1 MRGNRI
7 KIYNTKT
14 LQKEKFVP
22 IKPNEVM
29 MYVCGPTV
37 YNDVHIGNIRPVV
50 VFDTLRRTFEA
61 LGYEVKYV
69 SNYTDVDDKI
79 INRSKELNISEKEL
93 TDSVIE
99 AYNKVRD
106 KLNAAKLYKTPRVT
120 ETMDE
125 IIAFIDELVDKG
137 YAYEKDGD
145 VYFRT
150 SSIKDY
156 GSLSN
161 QNLDDLKVGAR
172 IEENDGKE
180 SPLDFALWKK
190 TDTGIKWQT
199 RYSLGR
205 PGWHTECVVMINKEL
220 GSLID
225 IHGGGKDLKFP
236 HHENERAQSMA
247 INNSPLANYWMHSGM
262 IDINGV
268 KMSKSLGN
276 FITAKDIME
285 KVDPMVLR
293 WFLLSAHY
301 RDDINVSDEI
311 IQSNQVE
318 LNKVLTCLKQAL
330 VKLSLNDIKNDE
342 YDKESYEKFMEAM
355 EDDLNTPNAYAVI
368 FEIVKII
375 NQKLRE
381 KEVDYTLLN
390 KYTNSL
396 KKCLDVLGIVYPSI
410 NLSDE
415 DKIIY
420 KEWMDAKKDKNFD
433 KADEYRKVLMD
444 KGIL

>member
-1 MRGNRI
+1 M

-14 LQKEKFVP
+14 LKKEEFKP
-22 IKPNEVM
+22 ITEGEVK

-37 YNDVHIGNIRPVV
+37 YDNVHIGNVRPVV
-50 VFDTLRRTFEA
+50 VFDTLRRTFEE
-61 LGYEVKYV
+61 LGYKVKYV

-79 INRSKELNISEKEL
+79 IRRSKELGISEKEL
-93 TDSVIE
+93 TDEMIA
-99 AYNKVRD
+99 AYNDIRH
-106 KLNAAKLYKTPRVT
+106 KLNATDLYKTPRVT

-125 IIAFIDELVDKG
+125 IISFIDGLVDKG
-137 YAYEKDGD
+137 AAYEKDGD

-150 SSIKDY
+150 SSVADY

-161 QNLDDLKVGAR
+161 QNLDDLQVGAR
-172 IEENDGKE
+172 IEENDLKE

-190 TDTGIKWQT
+190 TEDGIKWPT
-199 RYSLGR
+199 RYSIGR

-247 INNSPLANYWMHSGM
+247 INESELANYWVHSGM

-276 FITAKDIME
+276 FITAKDILS

-293 WFLLSAHY
+293 WFLLATQY
-301 RDDINVSDEI
+301 RDDVNVSDEI
-311 IQSNQVE
+311 IESSKAE
-318 LNKVLTCLKQAL
+318 LTKIITAYKQAC
-330 VKLSLNDIKNDE
+330 VKLEVNDIKVDGVDE
-342 YDKESYEKFMEAM
+342 DAYKRFMDAM
-355 EDDLNTPNAYAVI
+355 ADDLNTPNAYAVI
-368 FEIVKII
+368 FEIVKNI
-375 NQKLRE
+375 NQLVRVKEINFEALG
-381 KEVDYTLLN
+381 KEVNTLVRCMN
-390 KYTNSL
+390 
-396 KKCLDVLGIVYPSI
+396 VLGIVLPDMTM
-410 NLSDE
+410 SDD
-415 DKIIY
+415 DKKMY
-420 KEWMDAKKDKNFD
+420 QEWMDAKSVKDFK
-433 KADEYRKVLMD
+433 KADELRAQLSQ

>member
-1 MRGNRI
+1 M

-14 LQKEKFVP
+14 LKKEEFKP
-22 IKPNEVM
+22 ITEGEVK

-37 YNDVHIGNIRPVV
+37 YDNVHIGNVRPVV
-50 VFDTLRRTFEA
+50 VFDTLRRTFEE
-61 LGYEVKYV
+61 LGYKVKYV

-79 INRSKELNISEKEL
+79 IKRSKELNISEKEL
-93 TDSVIE
+93 TDKMIE
-99 AYNKVRD
+99 AYNDIRH
-106 KLNAAKLYKTPRVT
+106 KLNAADLYKTPRVT

-125 IIAFIDELVDKG
+125 IIGFIDEMIDKG
-137 YAYEKDGD
+137 AAYQKDGD

-161 QNLDDLKVGAR
+161 QNIDDLQVGAR
-172 IEENDGKE
+172 IEENDLKE

-190 TDTGIKWQT
+190 TDEGIKWQT
-199 RYSLGR
+199 RYSIGR

-225 IHGGGKDLKFP
+225 IHGGGKDLRFP

-247 INNSPLANYWMHSGM
+247 VNNSELANYWMHSGM

-276 FITAKDIME
+276 FITAKDILN

-293 WFLLSAHY
+293 WFLLATQY
-301 RDDINVSDEI
+301 RDDVNVSDEI
-311 IQSNQVE
+311 IESSKVE
-318 LNKVLTCLKQAL
+318 LNKILQAYKQAK
-330 VKLSLNDIKNDE
+330 VKLLTGSNPVIDCSLNKDL
-342 YDKESYEKFMEAM
+342 YDKFMEAM
-355 EDDLNTPNAYAVI
+355 ADDLNTPNAYAVI
-368 FEIVKII
+368 FEIVKSI
-375 NQKLRE
+375 NQKIRV
-381 KEVDYTLLN
+381 KEIDYSSLANDVYTLTRCMN
-390 KYTNSL
+390 
-396 KKCLDVLGIVYPSI
+396 VLGILLPNVEMSQEDI
-410 NLSDE
+410 NL
-415 DKIIY
+415 Y
-420 KEWMDAKKDKNFD
+420 KEWMSAKANKDFE
-433 KADEYRKVLMD
+433 KADSLRASLTE

>member
-1 MRGNRI
+1 MM
-7 KIYNTKT
+7 KLYNTKT
-14 LQKEKFVP
+14 LKKEDFKP
-22 IKPNEVM
+22 IVEGEVK

-37 YNDVHIGNIRPVV
+37 YDNVHIGNVRPVV
-50 VFDTLRRTFEA
+50 VFDTLRRTFEE
-61 LGYEVKYV
+61 LGYKVKYV

-79 INRSKELNISEKEL
+79 IKRSNELKVSEKEL
-93 TDSVIE
+93 TDKMIE
-99 AYNKVRD
+99 AYNDIRH
-106 KLNAAKLYKTPRVT
+106 KLNAADLYKTPRVT

-125 IIAFIDELVDKG
+125 IIGFIDKMVDNG
-137 YAYEKDGD
+137 SAYQKDGD

-150 SSIKDY
+150 GSVKSY

-161 QNLDDLKVGAR
+161 QNIDDLQVGAR
-172 IEENDGKE
+172 IEENDLKE

-190 TDTGIKWQT
+190 TDQGIKWQT

-247 INNSPLANYWMHSGM
+247 VNNSELANYWMHSGM

-276 FITAKDIME
+276 FITATDILS

-293 WFLLSAHY
+293 WFLLATQY
-301 RDDINVSDEI
+301 RDDVNVSDEI
-311 IQSNQVE
+311 IESSKVE
-318 LNKVLTCLKQAL
+318 LNKIVQAYKNAK
-330 VKLSLNDIKNDE
+330 VKLEVNDVVEDSLDE
-342 YDKESYEKFMEAM
+342 DLYKRFMEAM

-368 FEIVKII
+368 FEIVKQI
-375 NQKLRE
+375 NQKVRVKEIDYKALK
-381 KEVDYTLLN
+381 KEVNTLERCMN
-390 KYTNSL
+390 
-396 KKCLDVLGIVYPSI
+396 VLGILLP
-410 NLSDE
+410 NLNMSLE
-415 DKIIY
+415 DKDLY
-420 KEWMDAKKDKNFD
+420 KKWEAAKAIKDFD
-433 KADEYRKVLMD
+433 TADSLRASLIE

>member
-1 MRGNRI
+1 M

-14 LQKEKFVP
+14 LKKEEFKP
-22 IKPNEVM
+22 ITEGEVK

-37 YNDVHIGNIRPVV
+37 YDNVHIGNVRPVV
-50 VFDTLRRTFEA
+50 VFDTLRRTFEE
-61 LGYEVKYV
+61 LGYKVKYV

-79 INRSKELNISEKEL
+79 IRRSKELGISEKEL
-93 TDSVIE
+93 TDKMIA
-99 AYNKVRD
+99 AYNDIRH
-106 KLNAAKLYKTPRVT
+106 KLNAADLYKTPRVT

-125 IIAFIDELVDKG
+125 IISFIDGLVDKG
-137 YAYEKDGD
+137 AAYEKDGD

-150 SSIKDY
+150 SSVADY

-161 QNLDDLKVGAR
+161 QNLGDLQVGAR
-172 IEENDGKE
+172 IEENDLKE

-190 TDTGIKWQT
+190 TEDGIKWPT
-199 RYSLGR
+199 RYSIGR

-247 INNSPLANYWMHSGM
+247 INESELANYWVHSGM

-276 FITAKDIME
+276 FITAKDILS

-293 WFLLSAHY
+293 WFLLATQY
-301 RDDINVSDEI
+301 RDDVNVSDEI
-311 IQSNQVE
+311 IESSKAE
-318 LNKVLTCLKQAL
+318 LTKIITAYKQAC
-330 VKLSLNDIKNDE
+330 VKLEFNDIKVAGVDDDA
-342 YDKESYEKFMEAM
+342 YKRFMDAM
-355 EDDLNTPNAYAVI
+355 ADDLNTPNAYAVI
-368 FEIVKII
+368 FEIVKNI
-375 NQKLRE
+375 NQLVRVKEINFEALG
-381 KEVDYTLLN
+381 KEVNTLVRCMN
-390 KYTNSL
+390 
-396 KKCLDVLGIVYPSI
+396 VLGIVLPDMTM
-410 NLSDE
+410 SDD
-415 DKIIY
+415 DKKMY
-420 KEWMDAKKDKNFD
+420 QEWMDAKSVKDFK
-433 KADEYRKVLMD
+433 KADELRAQLSQ

>member
-1 MRGNRI
+1 M

-14 LQKEKFVP
+14 LKKEEFKP
-22 IKPNEVM
+22 ITEGEVK

-37 YNDVHIGNIRPVV
+37 YDNVHIGNVRPVV
-50 VFDTLRRTFEA
+50 VFDTLRRTFEE
-61 LGYEVKYV
+61 LGYKVKYV

-79 INRSKELNISEKEL
+79 IRRSKELGISEKEL
-93 TDSVIE
+93 TDKMIA
-99 AYNKVRD
+99 AYNDVRH
-106 KLNAAKLYKTPRVT
+106 KLNAADLYKTPRVT

-125 IIAFIDELVDKG
+125 IISFIDGLVDKG
-137 YAYEKDGD
+137 AAYEKDGD

-150 SSIKDY
+150 SSVADY

-161 QNLDDLKVGAR
+161 QNLDDLQVGAR
-172 IEENDGKE
+172 IEENDLKE

-190 TDTGIKWQT
+190 TEDGIKWPT
-199 RYSLGR
+199 RYSIGR

-247 INNSPLANYWMHSGM
+247 INESKLANYWVHSGM

-276 FITAKDIME
+276 FITAKDILS

-293 WFLLSAHY
+293 WFLLATQY
-301 RDDINVSDEI
+301 RDDVNVSDEI
-311 IQSNQVE
+311 IESSKAE
-318 LNKVLTCLKQAL
+318 LTKIITAYKQAC
-330 VKLSLNDIKNDE
+330 VKLEVNDIKVDGVDE
-342 YDKESYEKFMEAM
+342 DAYKRFMDAM
-355 EDDLNTPNAYAVI
+355 ADDLNTPNAYAVI
-368 FEIVKII
+368 FEIVKNI
-375 NQKLRE
+375 NQLVRVKEINFEALG
-381 KEVDYTLLN
+381 KEVNTLVRCMN
-390 KYTNSL
+390 
-396 KKCLDVLGIVYPSI
+396 VLGIVLPDMTMS
-410 NLSDE
+410 LD
-415 DKIIY
+415 DKKMY
-420 KEWMDAKKDKNFD
+420 QEWMDAKSVKDFK
-433 KADEYRKVLMD
+433 KADELRTQLSQ

>member
-1 MRGNRI
+1 M

-14 LQKEKFVP
+14 LKKEEFKP
-22 IKPNEVM
+22 ITEGEVK

-37 YNDVHIGNIRPVV
+37 YDNVHIGNVRPVV
-50 VFDTLRRTFEA
+50 VFDTLRRTFEE
-61 LGYEVKYV
+61 LGYKVKYV

-79 INRSKELNISEKEL
+79 IRRSKELGISEKEL
-93 TDSVIE
+93 TDEMIA
-99 AYNKVRD
+99 AYNDIRH
-106 KLNAAKLYKTPRVT
+106 KLNAADLYKTPRVT

-125 IIAFIDELVDKG
+125 IISFIDGLVDKG
-137 YAYEKDGD
+137 AAYEKDGD

-150 SSIKDY
+150 SSVADY

-161 QNLDDLKVGAR
+161 QNLDDLQVGAR
-172 IEENDGKE
+172 IEENDLKE

-190 TDTGIKWQT
+190 TEDGIKWPT
-199 RYSLGR
+199 RYSIGR

-247 INNSPLANYWMHSGM
+247 INESELANYWVHSGM

-276 FITAKDIME
+276 FITAKDILS

-293 WFLLSAHY
+293 WFLLATQY
-301 RDDINVSDEI
+301 RDDVNVSDEI
-311 IQSNQVE
+311 IESSKAE
-318 LNKVLTCLKQAL
+318 LTKIITAYKQAC
-330 VKLSLNDIKNDE
+330 VKLEVNDIKVDGVDE
-342 YDKESYEKFMEAM
+342 DTYKRFMDAM
-355 EDDLNTPNAYAVI
+355 ADDLNTPNAYAVI
-368 FEIVKII
+368 FEIVKNI
-375 NQKLRE
+375 NQLVRVKEINFEALG
-381 KEVDYTLLN
+381 KEVNTLVRCMN
-390 KYTNSL
+390 
-396 KKCLDVLGIVYPSI
+396 VLGIVLPDMTM
-410 NLSDE
+410 SDE
-415 DKIIY
+415 DKKMY
-420 KEWMDAKKDKNFD
+420 QEWMEAKSVKDFE
-433 KADEYRKVLMD
+433 KADKLRTELSQ

>member
-1 MRGNRI
+1 M
-7 KIYNTKT
+7 KLYNTKT
-14 LQKEKFVP
+14 LKKEEFKP
-22 IKPNEVM
+22 ITEGEVK

-37 YNDVHIGNIRPVV
+37 YDNVHIGNVRPVV
-50 VFDTLRRTFEA
+50 VFDTLRRTFEE
-61 LGYEVKYV
+61 LGYKVKYV

-79 INRSKELNISEKEL
+79 IKRSNELHVSEKEL
-93 TDSVIE
+93 TDEMIA
-99 AYNKVRD
+99 AYNDIRH
-106 KLNAAKLYKTPRVT
+106 KLNAADLYKTPRVT

-125 IIAFIDELVDKG
+125 IIGFIDKMVDNG
-137 YAYEKDGD
+137 SAYQKDGD

-150 SSIKDY
+150 SSVKDY

-161 QNLDDLKVGAR
+161 QNIDDLQVGAR
-172 IEENDGKE
+172 IEENDLKE

-190 TDTGIKWQT
+190 TDQGIKWQT

-247 INNSPLANYWMHSGM
+247 VNNSELANYWMHSGM

-276 FITAKDIME
+276 FITAKDILS

-293 WFLLSAHY
+293 WFLLATQY
-301 RDDINVSDEI
+301 RDDVNVSDEI
-311 IQSNQVE
+311 IESSKIE
-318 LNKVLTCLKQAL
+318 LNKILQAYKNAK
-330 VKLSLNDIKNDE
+330 VKLEVNGIVEDGLD
-342 YDKESYEKFMEAM
+342 YELYKRFMEAM

-368 FEIVKII
+368 FEIVKLI
-375 NQKLRE
+375 NQKVRT
-381 KEVDYTLLN
+381 KDIDYV
-390 KYTNSL
+390 SL
-396 KKCLDVLGIVYPSI
+396 KKEVNTLERCMNVLGILLPDLRM
-410 NLSDE
+410 NDE
-415 DKIIY
+415 DKQLY
-420 KEWMDAKKDKNFD
+420 KDWEDAKAIKDFA
-433 KADEYRKVLMD
+433 KADSLRATLME

>member
-1 MRGNRI
+1 M

-14 LQKEKFVP
+14 LKKEEFKP
-22 IKPNEVM
+22 ITEGEVK

-37 YNDVHIGNIRPVV
+37 YDNVHIGNVRPVV
-50 VFDTLRRTFEA
+50 VFDTLRRTFEE
-61 LGYEVKYV
+61 LGYKVKYV

-79 INRSKELNISEKEL
+79 IRRSKELGISEKEL
-93 TDSVIE
+93 TDKMIA
-99 AYNKVRD
+99 AYNDIRH
-106 KLNAAKLYKTPRVT
+106 KLNAADLYKTPRVT

-125 IIAFIDELVDKG
+125 IISFIDGLVDKG
-137 YAYEKDGD
+137 AAYEKDGD

-150 SSIKDY
+150 SSVADY

-161 QNLDDLKVGAR
+161 QNLDDLQVGAR
-172 IEENDGKE
+172 IEENDLKE

-190 TDTGIKWQT
+190 TEDGIKWPT
-199 RYSLGR
+199 RYSIGR

-247 INNSPLANYWMHSGM
+247 INESELANYWVHSGM

-276 FITAKDIME
+276 FITAKDILS

-293 WFLLSAHY
+293 WFLLATQY
-301 RDDINVSDEI
+301 RDDVNVSDEI
-311 IQSNQVE
+311 IESSKAE
-318 LNKVLTCLKQAL
+318 LTKIITAYKQAC
-330 VKLSLNDIKNDE
+330 VKLEVNDIKVDGVDE
-342 YDKESYEKFMEAM
+342 DAYKRFMDAM
-355 EDDLNTPNAYAVI
+355 ADDLNTPNAYAVI
-368 FEIVKII
+368 FEIVKNI
-375 NQKLRE
+375 NQLVRVKEINFEALG
-381 KEVDYTLLN
+381 KEVNTLVRCMN
-390 KYTNSL
+390 
-396 KKCLDVLGIVYPSI
+396 VLGIVLPDMTMS
-410 NLSDE
+410 LD
-415 DKIIY
+415 DKKMY
-420 KEWMDAKKDKNFD
+420 QEWMEAKSIKDFK
-433 KADEYRKVLMD
+433 KADELRTQLSQ

>member
-1 MRGNRI
+1 M

-14 LQKEKFVP
+14 LKKEEFKP
-22 IKPNEVM
+22 ITEGEVK

-37 YNDVHIGNIRPVV
+37 YDNVHIGNVRPVV
-50 VFDTLRRTFEA
+50 VFDTLRRTFEE
-61 LGYEVKYV
+61 LGYKVKYV

-79 INRSKELNISEKEL
+79 IRRSKELGISEKEL
-93 TDSVIE
+93 TDEMIA
-99 AYNKVRD
+99 AYNDIRH
-106 KLNAAKLYKTPRVT
+106 KLNAADLYKTPRVT

-125 IIAFIDELVDKG
+125 IISFIDGLVDKG
-137 YAYEKDGD
+137 AAYEKDGD

-150 SSIKDY
+150 SSVADY

-161 QNLDDLKVGAR
+161 QNLDDLQVGAR
-172 IEENDGKE
+172 IEENDLKE

-190 TDTGIKWQT
+190 TEDGIKWPT
-199 RYSLGR
+199 RYSIGR

-247 INNSPLANYWMHSGM
+247 INNSELANYWVHSGM

-276 FITAKDIME
+276 FITAKDILS

-293 WFLLSAHY
+293 WFLLATQY
-301 RDDINVSDEI
+301 RDDVNVSDEI
-311 IQSNQVE
+311 IESSKAE
-318 LNKVLTCLKQAL
+318 LTKIITAYKQAC
-330 VKLSLNDIKNDE
+330 VKLEVNNIKVEGVDE
-342 YDKESYEKFMEAM
+342 DAYKRFMDAM
-355 EDDLNTPNAYAVI
+355 ADDLNTPNAYAVI
-368 FEIVKII
+368 FEIVKNI
-375 NQKLRE
+375 NQLVRVKEINFEALG
-381 KEVDYTLLN
+381 KEVNTLVRCMN
-390 KYTNSL
+390 
-396 KKCLDVLGIVYPSI
+396 VLGIVLPDMTMS
-410 NLSDE
+410 LD
-415 DKIIY
+415 DKKMY
-420 KEWMDAKKDKNFD
+420 QEWMEAKSVKNFE
-433 KADEYRKVLMD
+433 KADELRAQLSQ

>member
-1 MRGNRI
+1 M

-79 INRSKELNISEKEL
+79 INRSKELGISEKEL

-220 GSLID
+220 GNLID

-285 KVDPMVLR
+285 RVNPMVLR

-396 KKCLDVLGIVYPSI
+396 KKCLDVLGIVYPII

-415 DKIIY
+415 DKNIY
-420 KEWMDAKKDKNFD
+420 KEWMDAKKEKNFE

>member
-1 MRGNRI
+1 M

-14 LQKEKFVP
+14 LKKEEFKP
-22 IKPNEVM
+22 ITEGEVK

-37 YNDVHIGNIRPVV
+37 YDNVHIGNVRPVV
-50 VFDTLRRTFEA
+50 VFDTLRRTFEE
-61 LGYEVKYV
+61 LGYKVKYV

-79 INRSKELNISEKEL
+79 IRRSKELGISEKEL
-93 TDSVIE
+93 TDEMIA
-99 AYNKVRD
+99 AYNDVRH
-106 KLNAAKLYKTPRVT
+106 KLNAADLYKTPRVT

-125 IIAFIDELVDKG
+125 IISFIDGLVDKG
-137 YAYEKDGD
+137 AAYEKDGD

-150 SSIKDY
+150 SSVADY

-161 QNLDDLKVGAR
+161 QNLDDLQVGAR
-172 IEENDGKE
+172 IEENDLKE

-190 TDTGIKWQT
+190 TEDGIKWPT
-199 RYSLGR
+199 RYSIGR

-247 INNSPLANYWMHSGM
+247 INESELANYWVHSGM

-276 FITAKDIME
+276 FITAKDILS

-293 WFLLSAHY
+293 WFLLATQY
-301 RDDINVSDEI
+301 RDDVNVSDEI
-311 IQSNQVE
+311 IESSKAE
-318 LNKVLTCLKQAL
+318 LTKIITAYKQAS
-330 VKLSLNDIKNDE
+330 VKLEVNNIKVAGMNEDA
-342 YDKESYEKFMEAM
+342 YKRFMDAM
-355 EDDLNTPNAYAVI
+355 ADDLNTPNAYAVI
-368 FEIVKII
+368 FEIVKNI
-375 NQKLRE
+375 NQLVRVKEINFEALG
-381 KEVDYTLLN
+381 KEVNTLVRCMN
-390 KYTNSL
+390 
-396 KKCLDVLGIVYPSI
+396 VLGIVLPDMTMS
-410 NLSDE
+410 LD
-415 DKIIY
+415 DKKMY
-420 KEWMDAKKDKNFD
+420 QEWMDAKSVKDFK
-433 KADEYRKVLMD
+433 KADELRTQLSQ

>member
-1 MRGNRI
+1 M

-14 LQKEKFVP
+14 LKKEEFKP
-22 IKPNEVM
+22 ITEGEVK

-37 YNDVHIGNIRPVV
+37 YDNVHIGNVRPVV
-50 VFDTLRRTFEA
+50 VFDTLRRTFEE
-61 LGYEVKYV
+61 LGYKVKYV

-79 INRSKELNISEKEL
+79 IRRSKELGISEKEL
-93 TDSVIE
+93 TDKMIA
-99 AYNKVRD
+99 AYNDIRH
-106 KLNAAKLYKTPRVT
+106 KLNAADLYKTPRVT

-125 IIAFIDELVDKG
+125 IISFIDGLVDKG
-137 YAYEKDGD
+137 AAYEKDGD

-150 SSIKDY
+150 SSVADY

-161 QNLDDLKVGAR
+161 QNLDDLQVGAR
-172 IEENDGKE
+172 IEENDLKE

-190 TDTGIKWQT
+190 TEDGIKWPT
-199 RYSLGR
+199 RYSIGR

-247 INNSPLANYWMHSGM
+247 INESELANYWVHSGM

-276 FITAKDIME
+276 FITAKDILS

-293 WFLLSAHY
+293 WFLLATQY
-301 RDDINVSDEI
+301 RDDVNVSDEI
-311 IQSNQVE
+311 IESSKAE
-318 LNKVLTCLKQAL
+318 LTKIITAYKQAC
-330 VKLSLNDIKNDE
+330 VKLEVNDIKVDGVDE
-342 YDKESYEKFMEAM
+342 DAYKRFMDAM
-355 EDDLNTPNAYAVI
+355 ADDLNTPNAYAVI
-368 FEIVKII
+368 FEIVKNI
-375 NQKLRE
+375 NQLLRVKE
-381 KEVDYTLLN
+381 INFEALGKEVNTLVRCMN
-390 KYTNSL
+390 
-396 KKCLDVLGIVYPSI
+396 VLGIVLPDMTM
-410 NLSDE
+410 SDD
-415 DKIIY
+415 DKKMY
-420 KEWMDAKKDKNFD
+420 QEWMDAKSVKDFK
-433 KADEYRKVLMD
+433 KADELRAQLSQ

>member
-1 MRGNRI
+1 M

-14 LQKEKFVP
+14 LKKEEFKP
-22 IKPNEVM
+22 ITEGEVK

-37 YNDVHIGNIRPVV
+37 YDNVHIGNVRPVV
-50 VFDTLRRTFEA
+50 VFDTLRRTFEE
-61 LGYEVKYV
+61 LGYKVKYV

-79 INRSKELNISEKEL
+79 IRRSKELGISEKEL
-93 TDSVIE
+93 TDKMIA
-99 AYNKVRD
+99 AYNDIRH
-106 KLNAAKLYKTPRVT
+106 KLNAADLYKTPRVT

-125 IIAFIDELVDKG
+125 IISFIDGLVDKG
-137 YAYEKDGD
+137 AAYEKDGD

-150 SSIKDY
+150 SSVADY

-161 QNLDDLKVGAR
+161 QNLDDLQVGAR
-172 IEENDGKE
+172 IEENDLKE

-190 TDTGIKWQT
+190 TEDGIKWPT
-199 RYSLGR
+199 RYSIGR

-247 INNSPLANYWMHSGM
+247 INESELANYWVHSGM

-276 FITAKDIME
+276 FITAKDILS

-293 WFLLSAHY
+293 WFLLATQY
-301 RDDINVSDEI
+301 RDDVNVSDEI
-311 IQSNQVE
+311 IESSKAE
-318 LNKVLTCLKQAL
+318 LTKIITAYKQAC
-330 VKLSLNDIKNDE
+330 VKLEVNDIKIDGVDE
-342 YDKESYEKFMEAM
+342 DAYKRFMDAM
-355 EDDLNTPNAYAVI
+355 ADDLNTPNAYAVI
-368 FEIVKII
+368 FEIVKNI
-375 NQKLRE
+375 NQLVRVKEINFEALG
-381 KEVDYTLLN
+381 KEVNTLVRCMN
-390 KYTNSL
+390 
-396 KKCLDVLGIVYPSI
+396 VLGIVLPDMTM
-410 NLSDE
+410 SDD
-415 DKIIY
+415 DKKMY
-420 KEWMDAKKDKNFD
+420 QEWMDAKSVKDFK
-433 KADEYRKVLMD
+433 KADELRTQLSQ

>member
-1 MRGNRI
+1 M

-14 LQKEKFVP
+14 LKKEEFKP
-22 IKPNEVM
+22 ITEGEVK

-37 YNDVHIGNIRPVV
+37 YDNVHIGNVRPVV
-50 VFDTLRRTFEA
+50 VFDTLRRTFEE
-61 LGYEVKYV
+61 LGYKVKYV

-79 INRSKELNISEKEL
+79 IRRSKELGISEKEL
-93 TDSVIE
+93 TDEMIA
-99 AYNKVRD
+99 AYNDIRH
-106 KLNAAKLYKTPRVT
+106 KLNAADLYKTPRVT

-125 IIAFIDELVDKG
+125 IISFIDGLVDKG
-137 YAYEKDGD
+137 AAYEKDGD

-150 SSIKDY
+150 SSVADY

-161 QNLDDLKVGAR
+161 QNLDDLQVGAR
-172 IEENDGKE
+172 IEENDLKE

-190 TDTGIKWQT
+190 TKDGIKWPT
-199 RYSLGR
+199 RYSIGR

-247 INNSPLANYWMHSGM
+247 INESELANYWVHSGM

-276 FITAKDIME
+276 FITAKDILS

-293 WFLLSAHY
+293 WFLLATQY
-301 RDDINVSDEI
+301 RDDVNVSDEI
-311 IQSNQVE
+311 IESSKAE
-318 LNKVLTCLKQAL
+318 LTKIITAYKQAC
-330 VKLSLNDIKNDE
+330 VKLEVNDIKVDGVDE
-342 YDKESYEKFMEAM
+342 DAYKRFMDAM
-355 EDDLNTPNAYAVI
+355 ADDLNTPNAYAVI
-368 FEIVKII
+368 FEIVKNI
-375 NQKLRE
+375 NQLVRVKEINFEALG
-381 KEVDYTLLN
+381 KEVNTLVRCMN
-390 KYTNSL
+390 
-396 KKCLDVLGIVYPSI
+396 VLGIVLPDMTMS
-410 NLSDE
+410 LD
-415 DKIIY
+415 DKKMY
-420 KEWMDAKKDKNFD
+420 QEWMDAKSVKDFK
-433 KADEYRKVLMD
+433 KADELRAQLSQ

>member
-1 MRGNRI
+1 M

-14 LQKEKFVP
+14 LKKEDFKP
-22 IKPNEVM
+22 ITEGEVK

-37 YNDVHIGNIRPVV
+37 YDNVHIGNVRPVV
-50 VFDTLRRTFEA
+50 VFDTLRRTFEE
-61 LGYEVKYV
+61 LGYKVKYV

-79 INRSKELNISEKEL
+79 IRRSKELGISEKEL
-93 TDSVIE
+93 TDEMIA
-99 AYNKVRD
+99 AYNDIRH
-106 KLNAAKLYKTPRVT
+106 KLNAADLYKTPRVT

-125 IIAFIDELVDKG
+125 IISFIDGLVDKG
-137 YAYEKDGD
+137 AAYEKDGD

-150 SSIKDY
+150 SSVADY

-161 QNLDDLKVGAR
+161 QNLDDLQVGHR
-172 IEENDGKE
+172 IEENDLKE

-190 TDTGIKWQT
+190 TEEGIKWPT
-199 RYSLGR
+199 RYSIGR

-247 INNSPLANYWMHSGM
+247 INNSELANYWVHSGM

-276 FITAKDIME
+276 FITAKDILS

-293 WFLLSAHY
+293 WFLLATQY
-301 RDDINVSDEI
+301 RDDVNVSDEI
-311 IQSNQVE
+311 IESSKAE
-318 LNKVLTCLKQAL
+318 LTKIITAYKQAC
-330 VKLSLNDIKNDE
+330 VKLEVNNIKVAGKDE
-342 YDKESYEKFMEAM
+342 DAYKRFMDAM
-355 EDDLNTPNAYAVI
+355 ADDLNTPNAYAVI
-368 FEIVKII
+368 FEIVKNI
-375 NQKLRE
+375 NQLVRV
-381 KEVDYTLLN
+381 KEVNFEALGKEVNTLVRCMN
-390 KYTNSL
+390 
-396 KKCLDVLGIVYPSI
+396 VLGIVLPDMT
-410 NLSDE
+410 LSDD
-415 DKIIY
+415 DKKMY
-420 KEWMDAKKDKNFD
+420 QEWMEAKSVKDFE
-433 KADEYRKVLMD
+433 KADKLRAELSQ

>member
-1 MRGNRI
+1 M

-14 LQKEKFVP
+14 LKKEEFKP
-22 IKPNEVM
+22 ITEGEVK

-37 YNDVHIGNIRPVV
+37 YDNVHIGNVRPVV
-50 VFDTLRRTFEA
+50 VFDTLRRTFEE
-61 LGYEVKYV
+61 LGYKYV

-79 INRSKELNISEKEL
+79 IRRSKELGISEKEL
-93 TDSVIE
+93 TDEMIA
-99 AYNKVRD
+99 AYNDIRH
-106 KLNAAKLYKTPRVT
+106 KLNAADLYKTPRVT

-125 IIAFIDELVDKG
+125 IISFIDGLVDKG
-137 YAYEKDGD
+137 AAYEKDGD

-150 SSIKDY
+150 SSVADY

-161 QNLDDLKVGAR
+161 QNLDDLQVGAR
-172 IEENDGKE
+172 IEENDLKE

-190 TDTGIKWQT
+190 TEDGIKWPT
-199 RYSLGR
+199 RYSIGR

-247 INNSPLANYWMHSGM
+247 INESELANYWVHSGM

-276 FITAKDIME
+276 FITAKDILS

-293 WFLLSAHY
+293 WFLLATQY
-301 RDDINVSDEI
+301 RDDVNVSDEI
-311 IQSNQVE
+311 IESSKAE
-318 LNKVLTCLKQAL
+318 LTKIITAYKQAC
-330 VKLSLNDIKNDE
+330 VKLEVNDIKVDGVDE
-342 YDKESYEKFMEAM
+342 DAYKRFMDAM
-355 EDDLNTPNAYAVI
+355 ADDLNTPNAYAVI
-368 FEIVKII
+368 FEIVKNI
-375 NQKLRE
+375 NQLVRVKEINFEALG
-381 KEVDYTLLN
+381 KEVNTLVRCMN
-390 KYTNSL
+390 
-396 KKCLDVLGIVYPSI
+396 VLGIVLPDMTMS
-410 NLSDE
+410 LD
-415 DKIIY
+415 DKKMY
-420 KEWMDAKKDKNFD
+420 QEWMEAKSIKDFK
-433 KADEYRKVLMD
+433 KADELRTQLSQ

>member
-1 MRGNRI
+1 M

-14 LQKEKFVP
+14 LKKEEFKP
-22 IKPNEVM
+22 ITEGEVK

-37 YNDVHIGNIRPVV
+37 YDNVHIGNVRPVV
-50 VFDTLRRTFEA
+50 MFDTLRRTFEE
-61 LGYEVKYV
+61 LGYKVKYV

-79 INRSKELNISEKEL
+79 IRRSKELGISEKEL
-93 TDSVIE
+93 TDKMIA
-99 AYNKVRD
+99 AYNDIRH
-106 KLNAAKLYKTPRVT
+106 KLNAADLYKTPRVT

-125 IIAFIDELVDKG
+125 IISFIDGLVDKG
-137 YAYEKDGD
+137 AAYEKDGD

-150 SSIKDY
+150 SSVADY

-161 QNLDDLKVGAR
+161 QNLDDLQVGAR
-172 IEENDGKE
+172 IEENDLKE

-190 TDTGIKWQT
+190 TEDGIKWPT
-199 RYSLGR
+199 RYSIGR

-247 INNSPLANYWMHSGM
+247 INESELANYWVHSGM

-276 FITAKDIME
+276 FITAKDILS

-293 WFLLSAHY
+293 WFLLATQY
-301 RDDINVSDEI
+301 RDDVNVSDEI
-311 IQSNQVE
+311 IESSKAE
-318 LNKVLTCLKQAL
+318 LTKIITAYKQAC
-330 VKLSLNDIKNDE
+330 VKLEVNDIKVSGVDDDA
-342 YDKESYEKFMEAM
+342 YKRFMDAM
-355 EDDLNTPNAYAVI
+355 ADDLNTPNAYAVI
-368 FEIVKII
+368 FEIVKNI
-375 NQKLRE
+375 NQLVRVKEINFEALG
-381 KEVDYTLLN
+381 KEVNTLVRCMN
-390 KYTNSL
+390 
-396 KKCLDVLGIVYPSI
+396 VLGIVLPDMTMS
-410 NLSDE
+410 LD
-415 DKIIY
+415 DKKMY
-420 KEWMDAKKDKNFD
+420 QEWMEAKSIKDFK
-433 KADEYRKVLMD
+433 KADELRTQLSQ

>member
-1 MRGNRI
+1 M

-14 LQKEKFVP
+14 LKKEEFKP
-22 IKPNEVM
+22 ITEGEVK

-37 YNDVHIGNIRPVV
+37 YDNVHIGNVRPVV
-50 VFDTLRRTFEA
+50 VFDTLRRTFEE
-61 LGYEVKYV
+61 LGYKVKYV

-79 INRSKELNISEKEL
+79 IRRSKELGISEKEL
-93 TDSVIE
+93 TDKMIA
-99 AYNKVRD
+99 AYNDIRH
-106 KLNAAKLYKTPRVT
+106 KLNAADLYKTPRVT

-125 IIAFIDELVDKG
+125 IISFIDGLVDKG
-137 YAYEKDGD
+137 AAYEKDGD

-150 SSIKDY
+150 SSVADY

-161 QNLDDLKVGAR
+161 QNLDDLQVGAR
-172 IEENDGKE
+172 IEENDLKE

-190 TDTGIKWQT
+190 TEDGIKWPT
-199 RYSLGR
+199 RYSIGR

-247 INNSPLANYWMHSGM
+247 INESELANYWVHSGM

-276 FITAKDIME
+276 FITAKDILS

-293 WFLLSAHY
+293 WFLLATQY
-301 RDDINVSDEI
+301 RDDVNVSDEI
-311 IQSNQVE
+311 IESSKAE
-318 LNKVLTCLKQAL
+318 LTKIITAYKQAC
-330 VKLSLNDIKNDE
+330 VKLEVNDIKVDGVDE
-342 YDKESYEKFMEAM
+342 DVYKRFMDAM
-355 EDDLNTPNAYAVI
+355 ADDLNTPNAYAVI
-368 FEIVKII
+368 FEIVKNI
-375 NQKLRE
+375 NQLVRVKEINFEALG
-381 KEVDYTLLN
+381 KEVNTLVRCMN
-390 KYTNSL
+390 
-396 KKCLDVLGIVYPSI
+396 VLGIVLPDMTMS
-410 NLSDE
+410 LD
-415 DKIIY
+415 DKKMY
-420 KEWMDAKKDKNFD
+420 QEWMDAKSVKDFK
-433 KADEYRKVLMD
+433 KADELRAQLSQ

>member
-1 MRGNRI
+1 M

-14 LQKEKFVP
+14 LKKEEFKP
-22 IKPNEVM
+22 ITEGEVK

-37 YNDVHIGNIRPVV
+37 YDNVHIGNVRPVV
-50 VFDTLRRTFEA
+50 VFDTLRRTFEE
-61 LGYEVKYV
+61 LGYKVKYV

-79 INRSKELNISEKEL
+79 IRRSKELGISEKEL
-93 TDSVIE
+93 TDEMIA
-99 AYNKVRD
+99 AYNDIRH
-106 KLNAAKLYKTPRVT
+106 KLNAADLYKTPRVT

-125 IIAFIDELVDKG
+125 IISFIDGLVDKG
-137 YAYEKDGD
+137 AAYEKDGD

-150 SSIKDY
+150 SSVADY

-161 QNLDDLKVGAR
+161 QNLDDLQVGHR
-172 IEENDGKE
+172 IEENDLKE

-190 TDTGIKWQT
+190 TEEGIKWPT
-199 RYSLGR
+199 RYSIGR

-247 INNSPLANYWMHSGM
+247 INNSELANYWVHSGM

-276 FITAKDIME
+276 FITAKDILS

-293 WFLLSAHY
+293 WFLLATQY
-301 RDDINVSDEI
+301 RDDVNVSDEI
-311 IQSNQVE
+311 IESSKAE
-318 LNKVLTCLKQAL
+318 LTKIITAYKQAC
-330 VKLSLNDIKNDE
+330 VKLEVNNIKVVGKDE
-342 YDKESYEKFMEAM
+342 DAYKRFIDAM
-355 EDDLNTPNAYAVI
+355 ADDLNTPNAYAVI
-368 FEIVKII
+368 FEIVKNI
-375 NQKLRE
+375 NQLVRVKEINFEALG
-381 KEVDYTLLN
+381 KEVNTLVRCMN
-390 KYTNSL
+390 
-396 KKCLDVLGIVYPSI
+396 VLGIVLPDMT
-410 NLSDE
+410 LSDD
-415 DKIIY
+415 DKKMY
-420 KEWMDAKKDKNFD
+420 QEWMDAKSVKDFE
-433 KADEYRKVLMD
+433 KADKLRAQLSQ

>member
-1 MRGNRI
+1 M

-14 LQKEKFVP
+14 LKKEEFKP
-22 IKPNEVM
+22 ITEGEVK

-37 YNDVHIGNIRPVV
+37 YDNVHIGNVRPVV
-50 VFDTLRRTFEA
+50 VFDTLRRTFEE
-61 LGYEVKYV
+61 LGYKVKYV

-79 INRSKELNISEKEL
+79 IRRSKELGISEKEL
-93 TDSVIE
+93 TDEMIA
-99 AYNKVRD
+99 AYNDIRH
-106 KLNAAKLYKTPRVT
+106 KLNAADLYKTPRVT

-125 IIAFIDELVDKG
+125 IISFIDGLVDKG
-137 YAYEKDGD
+137 AAYEKDGD

-150 SSIKDY
+150 SSVADY

-161 QNLDDLKVGAR
+161 QNLDDLQVGAR
-172 IEENDGKE
+172 IEENDLKE

-190 TDTGIKWQT
+190 TEDGIKWPT
-199 RYSLGR
+199 RYSIGR

-247 INNSPLANYWMHSGM
+247 INESELANYWVHSGM

-276 FITAKDIME
+276 FITAKDILS

-293 WFLLSAHY
+293 WFLLATQY
-301 RDDINVSDEI
+301 RDDVNVSDEI
-311 IQSNQVE
+311 IESSKAE
-318 LNKVLTCLKQAL
+318 LTKIITAYKQAC
-330 VKLSLNDIKNDE
+330 VKLEVNNIKVAGMNEDA
-342 YDKESYEKFMEAM
+342 YKRFMDAM
-355 EDDLNTPNAYAVI
+355 ADDLNTPNAYAVI
-368 FEIVKII
+368 FEIVKNI
-375 NQKLRE
+375 NQLVRVKEINFEALG
-381 KEVDYTLLN
+381 KEVNTLVRCMN
-390 KYTNSL
+390 
-396 KKCLDVLGIVYPSI
+396 VLGIVLPDMT
-410 NLSDE
+410 LSDD
-415 DKIIY
+415 DKKVY
-420 KEWMDAKKDKNFD
+420 QEWMDAKSVKDFE
-433 KADEYRKVLMD
+433 KADELRAQLSQ

>member
-1 MRGNRI
+1 M

-14 LQKEKFVP
+14 LKKEEFKP
-22 IKPNEVM
+22 ITEGEVK

-37 YNDVHIGNIRPVV
+37 YDNVHIGNVRPVV
-50 VFDTLRRTFEA
+50 VFDTLRRTFEE
-61 LGYEVKYV
+61 LGYKVKYV

-79 INRSKELNISEKEL
+79 IRRSKELGISEKEL
-93 TDSVIE
+93 TDKMIA
-99 AYNKVRD
+99 AYNDIRH
-106 KLNAAKLYKTPRVT
+106 KLNAADLYKTPRVT

-125 IIAFIDELVDKG
+125 IISFIDGLVDKG
-137 YAYEKDGD
+137 AAYEKDGD

-150 SSIKDY
+150 SSVADY

-161 QNLDDLKVGAR
+161 QNLDDLQVGAR
-172 IEENDGKE
+172 IEENDLKE

-190 TDTGIKWQT
+190 TEDGIKWPT
-199 RYSLGR
+199 RYSIGR

-247 INNSPLANYWMHSGM
+247 INESELANYWVHSGM

-276 FITAKDIME
+276 FITAKDILS

-293 WFLLSAHY
+293 WFLLATQY
-301 RDDINVSDEI
+301 RDDVNVSDEI
-311 IQSNQVE
+311 IESSKAE
-318 LNKVLTCLKQAL
+318 LTKIITAYKQAC
-330 VKLSLNDIKNDE
+330 VKLEINDIKVDGVDE
-342 YDKESYEKFMEAM
+342 DAYKRFMDAM
-355 EDDLNTPNAYAVI
+355 ADDLNTPNAYAVI
-368 FEIVKII
+368 FEIVKNI
-375 NQKLRE
+375 NQLVRVKEINFEALG
-381 KEVDYTLLN
+381 KEVNTLVRCMN
-390 KYTNSL
+390 
-396 KKCLDVLGIVYPSI
+396 VLGIVLPDMTMS
-410 NLSDE
+410 LD
-415 DKIIY
+415 DKKMY
-420 KEWMDAKKDKNFD
+420 QEWMDAKSVKDFK
-433 KADEYRKVLMD
+433 KADELRAQLSQ

>member
-1 MRGNRI
+1 M

-14 LQKEKFVP
+14 LKKEEFKP
-22 IKPNEVM
+22 ITEGEVK

-37 YNDVHIGNIRPVV
+37 YDNVHIGNVRPVV
-50 VFDTLRRTFEA
+50 VFDTLRRTFEE
-61 LGYEVKYV
+61 LGYKVKYV

-79 INRSKELNISEKEL
+79 IRRSKELGISEKEL
-93 TDSVIE
+93 TDKMIA
-99 AYNKVRD
+99 AYNDVRH
-106 KLNAAKLYKTPRVT
+106 KLNAADLYKTPRVT

-125 IIAFIDELVDKG
+125 IISFIDGLVDKG
-137 YAYEKDGD
+137 AAYEKDGD

-150 SSIKDY
+150 SSVADY

-161 QNLDDLKVGAR
+161 QNLDDLQVGAR
-172 IEENDGKE
+172 IEENDLKE

-190 TDTGIKWQT
+190 TEDGIKWPT
-199 RYSLGR
+199 RYSIGR

-247 INNSPLANYWMHSGM
+247 INESELANYWVHSGM

-276 FITAKDIME
+276 FITAKDILS

-293 WFLLSAHY
+293 WFLLATQY
-301 RDDINVSDEI
+301 RDDVNVSDEI
-311 IQSNQVE
+311 IESSKAE
-318 LNKVLTCLKQAL
+318 LTKIITAYKQAC
-330 VKLSLNDIKNDE
+330 VKLEVNDIKVDGVDE
-342 YDKESYEKFMEAM
+342 DTYKRFMDAM
-355 EDDLNTPNAYAVI
+355 ADDLNTPNAYAVI
-368 FEIVKII
+368 FEIVKNI
-375 NQKLRE
+375 NQLVRVKEINFEALG
-381 KEVDYTLLN
+381 KEVNTLVRCMN
-390 KYTNSL
+390 
-396 KKCLDVLGIVYPSI
+396 VLGIVLPDMTMS
-410 NLSDE
+410 LD
-415 DKIIY
+415 DKKMY
-420 KEWMDAKKDKNFD
+420 QEWMDAKSVKDFK
-433 KADEYRKVLMD
+433 KADELRAQLSQ

>member
-1 MRGNRI
+1 M

-14 LQKEKFVP
+14 LKKEEFKP
-22 IKPNEVM
+22 ITEGEVK

-37 YNDVHIGNIRPVV
+37 YDNVHIGNVRPVV
-50 VFDTLRRTFEA
+50 VFDTLRRTFEE
-61 LGYEVKYV
+61 LGYKVKYV

-79 INRSKELNISEKEL
+79 IRRSKELGISEKEL
-93 TDSVIE
+93 TDEMIA
-99 AYNKVRD
+99 AYNDIRH
-106 KLNAAKLYKTPRVT
+106 KLNAADLYKTPRVT

-125 IIAFIDELVDKG
+125 IISFIDGLVDKG
-137 YAYEKDGD
+137 AAYEKDGD

-150 SSIKDY
+150 SSVADY

-161 QNLDDLKVGAR
+161 QNLDDLQVGAR
-172 IEENDGKE
+172 IEENDLKE

-190 TDTGIKWQT
+190 TEEGIKWPT
-199 RYSLGR
+199 RYSIGR

-247 INNSPLANYWMHSGM
+247 INESELANYWVHSGM

-276 FITAKDIME
+276 FITAKDILS

-293 WFLLSAHY
+293 WFLLATQY
-301 RDDINVSDEI
+301 RDDVNVSDEI
-311 IQSNQVE
+311 IESSKAE
-318 LNKVLTCLKQAL
+318 LTKIITAYKQAC
-330 VKLSLNDIKNDE
+330 VKLEVNDIKVDGVDE
-342 YDKESYEKFMEAM
+342 DAYKRFMDAM
-355 EDDLNTPNAYAVI
+355 ADDLNTPNAYAVI
-368 FEIVKII
+368 FEIVKNI
-375 NQKLRE
+375 NQLVRVKEINFEALG
-381 KEVDYTLLN
+381 KEVNTLVRCMN
-390 KYTNSL
+390 
-396 KKCLDVLGIVYPSI
+396 VLGIVLPDMTMS
-410 NLSDE
+410 LD
-415 DKIIY
+415 DKKMY
-420 KEWMDAKKDKNFD
+420 QEWMNAKSVKDFK
-433 KADEYRKVLMD
+433 KADELRAQLSQ

>member
-1 MRGNRI
+1 M

-14 LQKEKFVP
+14 LKIEEFKP
-22 IKPNEVM
+22 ITEGEVK

-37 YNDVHIGNIRPVV
+37 YDNVHIGNVRPVV
-50 VFDTLRRTFEA
+50 VFDTLRRTFEE
-61 LGYEVKYV
+61 LGYKVKYV

-79 INRSKELNISEKEL
+79 IRRSKELGISEKEL
-93 TDSVIE
+93 TDKMIA
-99 AYNKVRD
+99 AYNDIRH
-106 KLNAAKLYKTPRVT
+106 KLNAADLYKTPRVT

-125 IIAFIDELVDKG
+125 IISFIDGLVDKG
-137 YAYEKDGD
+137 AAYEKDGD

-150 SSIKDY
+150 SSVADY

-161 QNLDDLKVGAR
+161 QNLDDLQVGAR
-172 IEENDGKE
+172 IEENDLKE

-190 TDTGIKWQT
+190 TEDGIKWPT
-199 RYSLGR
+199 RYSIGR

-247 INNSPLANYWMHSGM
+247 INESELANYWVHSGM

-276 FITAKDIME
+276 FITAKDILS

-293 WFLLSAHY
+293 WFLLATQY
-301 RDDINVSDEI
+301 RDDVNVSDEI
-311 IQSNQVE
+311 IESSKAE
-318 LNKVLTCLKQAL
+318 LTKIITAYKQAC
-330 VKLSLNDIKNDE
+330 VKLEVNDIKVDGVDE
-342 YDKESYEKFMEAM
+342 DAYKRFMDAM
-355 EDDLNTPNAYAVI
+355 ADDLNTPNAYAVI
-368 FEIVKII
+368 FEIVKNI
-375 NQKLRE
+375 NQLVRVKEINFEALG
-381 KEVDYTLLN
+381 KEVNTLVRCMN
-390 KYTNSL
+390 
-396 KKCLDVLGIVYPSI
+396 VLGIVSPDMTMS
-410 NLSDE
+410 LD
-415 DKIIY
+415 DKKMY
-420 KEWMDAKKDKNFD
+420 QEWMDAKSVKDFK
-433 KADEYRKVLMD
+433 KADELRTQLSQ

>member
-1 MRGNRI
+1 M

-14 LQKEKFVP
+14 LKKEEFKP
-22 IKPNEVM
+22 ITEGEVK

-37 YNDVHIGNIRPVV
+37 YDNVHIGNVRPVV
-50 VFDTLRRTFEA
+50 VFDTLRRTFEE
-61 LGYEVKYV
+61 LGYKVKYV

-79 INRSKELNISEKEL
+79 IRRSKELGISEKEL
-93 TDSVIE
+93 TDKMIA
-99 AYNKVRD
+99 AYNDIRH
-106 KLNAAKLYKTPRVT
+106 KLNAADLYKTPRVT

-125 IIAFIDELVDKG
+125 IISFIDGLVDKG
-137 YAYEKDGD
+137 AAYEKDGD

-150 SSIKDY
+150 SSVADY

-161 QNLDDLKVGAR
+161 QNLDDLQVGAR
-172 IEENDGKE
+172 IEENDLKE

-190 TDTGIKWQT
+190 TEEGIKWPT
-199 RYSLGR
+199 RYSIGR

-247 INNSPLANYWMHSGM
+247 INESELANYWVHSGM

-276 FITAKDIME
+276 FITAKDILS

-293 WFLLSAHY
+293 WFLLATQY
-301 RDDINVSDEI
+301 RDDVNVSDEI
-311 IQSNQVE
+311 IESSKAE
-318 LNKVLTCLKQAL
+318 LTKIITAYKQAC
-330 VKLSLNDIKNDE
+330 VKLEFNDIKVAGVDDDA
-342 YDKESYEKFMEAM
+342 YKRFMDAM
-355 EDDLNTPNAYAVI
+355 ADDLNTPNAYAVI
-368 FEIVKII
+368 FEIVKNI
-375 NQKLRE
+375 NQLVRVKEINFEALG
-381 KEVDYTLLN
+381 KEVNTLVRCMN
-390 KYTNSL
+390 
-396 KKCLDVLGIVYPSI
+396 VLGIVLPDMTM
-410 NLSDE
+410 SDD
-415 DKIIY
+415 DKKMY
-420 KEWMDAKKDKNFD
+420 QEWMDAKSVKDFK
-433 KADEYRKVLMD
+433 KADELRAQLSQ

>member
-1 MRGNRI
+1 M

-14 LQKEKFVP
+14 LKKEEFKP
-22 IKPNEVM
+22 ITEGEVK

-37 YNDVHIGNIRPVV
+37 YDNVHIGNVRPVV
-50 VFDTLRRTFEA
+50 VFDTLRRTFEE
-61 LGYEVKYV
+61 LGYKVKYV

-79 INRSKELNISEKEL
+79 IRRSKELGISEKEL
-93 TDSVIE
+93 TDEMIA
-99 AYNKVRD
+99 AYNDIRH
-106 KLNAAKLYKTPRVT
+106 KLNAADLYKTPRVT

-125 IIAFIDELVDKG
+125 IISFIDGLVDKG
-137 YAYEKDGD
+137 AAYEKDGD

-150 SSIKDY
+150 SSVADY

-161 QNLDDLKVGAR
+161 QNLDDLQVGAR
-172 IEENDGKE
+172 IEENDLKE

-190 TDTGIKWQT
+190 TEDGIKWPT
-199 RYSLGR
+199 RYSIGR

-247 INNSPLANYWMHSGM
+247 INESELANYWVHSGM

-276 FITAKDIME
+276 FITAKDILS

-293 WFLLSAHY
+293 WFLLATQY
-301 RDDINVSDEI
+301 RDDVNVSDEI
-311 IQSNQVE
+311 IESSKAE
-318 LNKVLTCLKQAL
+318 LTKIITAYKQAC
-330 VKLSLNDIKNDE
+330 VKLEVNDIKVDGVDE
-342 YDKESYEKFMEAM
+342 DVYKRFMDAM
-355 EDDLNTPNAYAVI
+355 ADDLNTPNAYAVI
-368 FEIVKII
+368 FEIVKNI
-375 NQKLRE
+375 NQLVRVKEINFEALG
-381 KEVDYTLLN
+381 KEVNTLVRCMN
-390 KYTNSL
+390 
-396 KKCLDVLGIVYPSI
+396 VLGIVLPDMTMS
-410 NLSDE
+410 LD
-415 DKIIY
+415 DKKMY
-420 KEWMDAKKDKNFD
+420 QEWMDAKSVKDFK
-433 KADEYRKVLMD
+433 KADELRTQLSQ